1 MFTLFY
7 TETVKY
13 STSKIDDRTITR
25 FETQL
30 TTISGSFN
38 QERRFLL
45 LFPIQTFVL
54 AHGLMSIPGKSGR
67 SISPDD

>member
-1 MFTLFY
+1 MFTLIY
-7 TETVKY
+7 KQTENQF
-13 STSKIDDRTITR
+13 TSKVDNMTITR
-25 FETQL
+25 SETQL

-45 LFPIQTFVL
+45 LFPIQTLVL
-54 AHGLMSIPGKSGR
+54 AHSLTSIPGKRGR